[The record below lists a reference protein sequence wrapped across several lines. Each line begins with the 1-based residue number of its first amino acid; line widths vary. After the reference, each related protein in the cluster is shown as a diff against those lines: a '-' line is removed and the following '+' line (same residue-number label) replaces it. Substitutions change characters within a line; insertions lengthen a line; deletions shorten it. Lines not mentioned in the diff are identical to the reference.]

1 MPVSYTFGIHKGVIM
16 TRTKTAISLKESLF
30 EQADAIAQEMNI
42 SRSQLFS
49 IAVEEFI
56 ERHQSQKML
65 EALNEVYEDGP
76 DASEQQL
83 LREAK
88 AKYRQMFEDEW

>member
-1 MPVSYTFGIHKGVIM
+1 M
-16 TRTKTAISLKESLF
+16 TRTKTAISLTESLF
-30 EQADAIAQEMNI
+30 EQADALAEEMNI

-56 ERHQSQKML
+56 ERHQNQKML
-65 EALNEVYEDGP
+65 EALNEVYQDGP
-76 DASEQQL
+76 DASEQQI

-88 AKYRQMFEDEW
+88 PKYRQMLEDEW

>member
-1 MPVSYTFGIHKGVIM
+1 MAK
-16 TRTKTAISLKESLF
+16 TKTAISLKESLF

-56 ERHQSQKML
+56 ERHRNQKML
-65 EALNEVYEDGP
+65 EALNEVYKGGP
-76 DASEQQL
+76 DAAEQQL

-88 AKYRQMFEDEW
+88 GKYRQLLEDE

>member
-1 MPVSYTFGIHKGVIM
+1 MAK
-16 TRTKTAISLKESLF
+16 TKTAISLKESLF

-42 SRSQLFS
+42 SRSHLFS

-56 ERHQSQKML
+56 ERHQNQKML
-65 EALNEVYEDGP
+65 EALNEVYQEEP
-76 DASEQQL
+76 DASELQL

-88 AKYRQMFEDEW
+88 PKYRKLLEDEW